1 MTSLFS
7 EKSMPKI
14 ITLRHLRLT
23 NFKGIRNLEMDF
35 GQKGAS
41 IYGDNGTGK
50 TTIMDAFMWVL
61 FNKDSIGQTNF
72 EIKTL
77 NEGGN
82 AIPQLDHEVE
92 LGLEVNGE
100 PVILRKNYREKW
112 TTKRGSAATEFTGHQ
127 TDYFIDDIPKKKIEF
142 AEFIQSLIDE
152 SMFKLLTNPLYF
164 NERLTWKD
172 RRKILMDLM
181 GDTARV
187 DIPADADDEVK
198 SLLQKHDSSEVLRMF
213 ASKIRD
219 LREGIAETDTRLNE
233 AQHMTYDVSETE
245 EQLRDQALLIE
256 TEIGMLK
263 HSPKAE
269 RRQADLNE
277 VDRAINT
284 ALAQLNELV
293 SEFAARLAE
302 EKTPLEEKL
311 SELMEEST
319 LRECN
324 IRNCTAEAERT
335 QLSIEELLEE
345 LAALRTR
352 YRGIN
357 DEFPLPS
364 ESELS
369 TCYACGQTL
378 PEAHRQQ
385 AIAAINVKRSEAKE
399 EINAKGHRLK
409 TQVEKL
415 QRAAELAAQD
425 IEQFASERDAFEAE
439 IHRLHK
445 DLNQLKKKA
454 VEDDPRYK
462 QLLAEVKKQEARR
475 AELLS
480 QNETTEE
487 NASADKIAE
496 RQAELQE
503 IRAKQNALA
512 NREAQEERVKEL
524 AGQKK
529 EMAVKLE
536 ETERRKAF
544 IEAFIIDQVQAVE
557 KGIEKHFELAR
568 FKMFEEL
575 LNGGMTETCETT
587 YNGVPYDSGLN
598 SAMKINVGLDI
609 IRTLSDFYQIRVP
622 VFIDN
627 AESMTKLIRIPSQTV
642 RLVVSGA
649 DKALRVEMEE

>member
-23 NFKGIRNLEMDF
+23 NFKGIRSLDVDF
-35 GQKGAS
+35 GRKGAS

-50 TTIMDAFMWVL
+50 TTIMDAVMWVL
-61 FNKDSIGQTNF
+61 FNKDSAGQTDF

-77 NEGGN
+77 DENGK
-82 AIPQLDHEVE
+82 ALPQIDHEVE
-92 LGLEVNGE
+92 MTLDIDGATVK
-100 PVILRKNYREKW
+100 LRKNYREKW
-112 TTKRGSAATEFTGHQ
+112 TTKRGSADAEFTGHQ
-127 TDYFIDDIPKKKIEF
+127 TDYFVDDIPKKKGEF
-142 AEFIQSLIDE
+142 TAFIQGLIDE
-152 SMFKLLTNPLYF
+152 AMFKLLTNPLYF
-164 NERLTWKD
+164 NEQLNWKD
-172 RRKILMDLM
+172 RRKLLMDLM
-181 GDTARV
+181 GDSARV
-187 DIPADADDEVK
+187 DVPADADEEVK
-198 SLLQKHDSSEVLRMF
+198 RLLQQHDSSEVLKMF
-213 ASKIRD
+213 TGNIRD
-219 LREGIAETDTRLNE
+219 LRAGIAETDTRLNE
-233 AQHMTYDVSETE
+233 AQHMTYEVTETE
-245 EQLRDQALLIE
+245 EQLRDRALLIE

-263 HSPKAE
+263 HSPKVD
-269 RRQADLNE
+269 RRQAEMNE
-277 VDRAINT
+277 IDRAINT
-284 ALAQLNELV
+284 TRAQLNELV
-293 SEFAARLAE
+293 SYFTAQLAE
-302 EKTPLEEKL
+302 EKQPIEKKL
-311 SELMEEST
+311 STAMEEST
-319 LRECN
+319 LREYN
-324 IRNCTAEAERT
+324 ARQKTDEVERAKR
-335 QLSIEELLEE
+335 SIEELQEKQ
-345 LAALRTR
+345 AVLRAR
-352 YRGIN
+352 WRDIN
-357 DEFPLPS
+357 DDFPMPS

-369 TCYACGQTL
+369 TCFACGQTM
-378 PEAHRQQ
+378 PEERRQQ
-385 AIAAINVKRSEAKE
+385 VIEAVNVKRAEAKE
-399 EINAKGHRLK
+399 DINAKGRKLK
-409 TQVEKL
+409 AQIEEL
-415 QRAAELAAQD
+415 QHAAELAEKE
-425 IEQFASERDAFEAE
+425 IERFTSEMDEFDAEVRRLSAE
-439 IHRLHK
+439 M
-445 DLNQLKKKA
+445 DQLKAKK
-454 VEDDPRYK
+454 VEDDPRH
-462 QLLAEVKKQEARR
+462 QLLMAEVKKQEARR

-480 QNETTEE
+480 QNETTED
-487 NASADKIAE
+487 NANADKIAE
-496 RQAELQE
+496 RQSELEE